1 MGEGRAV
8 EGRQASPP
16 VCLALPFHSG
26 LPGALFGTSHSIALT
41 QEAPLATRHCSPFL
55 PGARTPQFGSRRF
68 SRGGQCHAQIST
80 AKPLSNR
87 ELELLEPRLTRRKQT
102 VGPRS
107 NRELST
113 NPCFCISDLRRAF
126 TGHSFTQT
134 KKGPLTA
141 SHWSFLPGFASRVEI
156 AVTHS
161 KQSVETFLPGPR
173 IACRLRQGT
182 AFYPELRRAAVP
194 NSVQNTGVSTPEVRT
209 PRFPLATAFGYSAEP
224 MLDLGYVRE
233 HLDAIEKMARDRGV
247 KLDLA
252 PFREI
257 DTERRQLI
265 TSAERLKAERNRANE
280 EIAGKKRSGED
291 ATSMLALMKEV
302 SDRLKRDDGRINDP
316 EEQLKQFLLTVPNI
330 PHASVPVGKSAA
342 DNVEVR
348 RWGAPPQFDFK
359 PKPHWELG
367 EGAGILDFDAAIK
380 IAGSRFAVYKGLGA
394 RLERALAN
402 FFLDVHT
409 REHGY
414 TEILPPFL
422 VNTASLTGVGQ
433 LPKFAAEM
441 FHVEGPDLWL
451 TPTSEVELTSM
462 YRDTTLEADALP
474 IKVCAWTACFRS
486 EAGAAGRDTRGL
498 KRQHQFQKVEM
509 FKFTRPEQSYDELE
523 TLVANAEAILQRLGL
538 HYRVMLLCTA
548 DMGFASAK
556 TYDIE
561 VWLPSAGEFLEIS
574 SCSNTE
580 SFQARRSGI
589 RFKPPGG
596 KKSEFVHTLNGSGLA
611 VGRTWIALL
620 ENFQRADGSV
630 AIPEALRSY
639 MGVDFIPD
647 SAKP

>member
-1 MGEGRAV
+1 MLRNPHRRAL
-8 EGRQASPP
+8 ASP
-16 VCLALPFHSG
+16 
-26 LPGALFGTSHSIALT
+26 
-41 QEAPLATRHCSPFL
+41 
-55 PGARTPQFGSRRF
+55 RF
-68 SRGGQCHAQIST
+68 S
-80 AKPLSNR
+80 
-87 ELELLEPRLTRRKQT
+87 
-102 VGPRS
+102 
-107 NRELST
+107 
-113 NPCFCISDLRRAF
+113 LRR
-126 TGHSFTQT
+126 G
-134 KKGPLTA
+134 
-141 SHWSFLPGFASRVEI
+141 I
-156 AVTHS
+156 M
-161 KQSVETFLPGPR
+161 
-173 IACRLRQGT
+173 
-182 AFYPELRRAAVP
+182 
-194 NSVQNTGVSTPEVRT
+194 
-209 PRFPLATAFGYSAEP
+209 YSAGP

-233 HLDAIEKMARDRGV
+233 HLDLIEKMARDRGV
-247 KLDLA
+247 TLDLA
-252 PFREI
+252 PFRAL
-257 DTERRQLI
+257 DTDRRMVI
-265 TSAERLKAERNRANE
+265 TSAERLKAERNKASE
-280 EIAGKKRSGED
+280 EIARMKRSSAGAGAAPGAGGED
-291 ATSMLALMKEV
+291 PSALIALMKQV
-302 SDRLKRDDGRINDP
+302 SDKIKRDDETISDLDER
-316 EEQLKQFLLTVPNI
+316 LRQFLLIVPNI

-348 RWGAPPQFDFK
+348 RWGAPPSFDFK
-359 PKPHWELG
+359 PKAHWELG
-367 EGAGILDFDAAIK
+367 EGAGILDFDAAVK
-380 IAGSRFAVYKGLGA
+380 IAGARFAVYKGLGA

-433 LPKFAAEM
+433 LPKFAADM
-441 FHVEGPDLWL
+441 FHLEGTDLWL
-451 TPTSEVELTSM
+451 TPTSEVELTSL

-523 TLVANAEAILQRLGL
+523 ALVGNAEAILQRLGL

-561 VWLPSAGEFLEIS
+561 VWLPSAGEFMEIS

-580 SFQARRSGI
+580 AFQARRSGI

-620 ENFQRADGSV
+620 ENYQRADGSV
-630 AIPEALRSY
+630 VIPEALRPY
-639 MGVDFIPD
+639 MGVDFIPGA
-647 SAKP
+647 AKT